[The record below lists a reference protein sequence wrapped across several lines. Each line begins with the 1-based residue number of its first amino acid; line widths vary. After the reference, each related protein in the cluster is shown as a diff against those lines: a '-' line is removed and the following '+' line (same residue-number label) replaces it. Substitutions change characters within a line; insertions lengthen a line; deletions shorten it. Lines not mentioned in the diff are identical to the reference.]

1 MGIPISEGGMELVK
15 DMWSKER
22 AKRRNDTL
30 NKLAYLRWKE
40 EHYEETADYAMEYF
54 FRLLDIG
61 DVEP

>member
-1 MGIPISEGGMELVK
+1 MGVGK

-40 EHYEETADYAMEYF
+40 EHYEETVDYAMEYF
-54 FRLLDIG
+54 FRLLDVG
-61 DVEP
+61 DVES